1 MENYSKKRADE
12 MVKYNPKQITIR
24 DFKTPFGRGLNPQ
37 NRWVRLAEIIPWNQ
51 LHETYASTLCKDFGR
66 PAKDSRLIL
75 GSIIVKHKKHLTD
88 EELIEEIQENIYIQ
102 YFLGY
107 EGFSHQK
114 PFDASLLVTIRKRL
128 GKEVFDSLNQQ
139 LMDRIREIEREHP
152 PEPRAK
158 KKRRRKTDPP
168 GSSEAGF
175 LDEGGSHEPPN
186 QGQLLLDAFVAP
198 QDIKFPTD
206 LDLLNDAREHAERL
220 IDQLYVPEPGKIK
233 PRTHRNKARRD
244 YLLLAKKKRK
254 TLSELR
260 SGIRKQLNYLRR
272 DIGHIKDLLD
282 PQPGKP
288 VALSPR
294 DLRLFWIIQ
303 ELYRQQREMHQKR
316 KHSIPDRIV
325 NLLQPHVRPIVRGK
339 TAHPVEFGAKISG
352 ALVNGYAYLD
362 RICWDAYNEN
372 QDLIGQIERY
382 KERFGFYPTDVI
394 VDDIYGTRENRR
406 YARSKGIRLSCK
418 PLGRPRT
425 MNEEERK
432 AFWKQRRQDTGL
444 RNQIEGK
451 FGEGKRKYGLDK
463 IMAKTASTSESWI
476 SAIFFVMNIARWERV
491 FFVPFWNWLK
501 KIVNRLFQVVKE
513 QRMPVFTG

>member
-1 MENYSKKRADE
+1 MHTFMENYSKKRADE
-12 MVKYNPKQITIR
+12 MEKYNPKQITIH

-37 NRWVRLAEIIPWNQ
+37 NRLVRLAEIIPWDQ
-51 LHETYASTLCKDFGR
+51 LHECYASTLCKDFGR
-66 PAKDSRLIL
+66 PAKASRLIL
-75 GSIIVKHKKHLTD
+75 GSIIIKHKKHLTD

-114 PFDASLLVTIRKRL
+114 PFDASLLVTIRKGL

-152 PEPRAK
+152 PEPK
-158 KKRRRKTDPP
+158 TKKRRRRKTGPP
-168 GSSEAGF
+168 GSGESGF
-175 LDEGGSHEPPN
+175 LEEEGSHEPPN

-220 IDQLYVPEPGKIK
+220 IDQLYVPESGKIK

-244 YLLLAKKKRK
+244 YLRVAKKKRK
-254 TLSELR
+254 TLSDLR
-260 SGIRKQLNYLRR
+260 SGIRKQLNYLHR

-339 TAHPVEFGAKISG
+339 SAHPVEFGAKISG
-352 ALVNGYAYLD
+352 ALVDGYAYLD
-362 RICWDAYNEN
+362 RISWDAYNEN

-382 KERFGFYPTDVI
+382 KERFGFYPTDVMF
-394 VDDIYGTRENRR
+394 DDIYGTG
-406 YARSKGIRLSCK
+406 A
-418 PLGRPRT
+418 
-425 MNEEERK
+425 
-432 AFWKQRRQDTGL
+432 
-444 RNQIEGK
+444 
-451 FGEGKRKYGLDK
+451 
-463 IMAKTASTSESWI
+463 
-476 SAIFFVMNIARWERV
+476 
-491 FFVPFWNWLK
+491 
-501 KIVNRLFQVVKE
+501 
-513 QRMPVFTG
+513 